1 MPIVQIDNS
10 EIATLVAYVQ
20 AKGTPG
26 AVITALLQRLA
37 AARQTAIRQALRDL
51 FAAGADGTIYQADYD
66 AAIAAGVTNAQADKV
81 VTATTGAITP
91 NPPPASP

>member
-10 EIATLVAYVQ
+10 EIATLAAYVA

-37 AARQTAIRQALRDL
+37 AARATAIKGAARDL
-51 FAAGADGTIYQADYD
+51 FAAGTEGTIYQANYD
-66 AAIAAGVTNAQADKV
+66 AAIAAGVPSATADKIV
-81 VTATTGAITP
+81 VATTGAITP